1 MNKKQ
6 DGILDLTFFQSSFL
20 EANNMNNTTTRI
32 FIMFSIQSEPY
43 RKNRT
48 GKMNLIKLMNILKL
62 NVDYQ

>member
-32 FIMFSIQSEPY
+32 FIMFSIYSEPY